1 MRSEWDN
8 CMNAKDREIDS
19 LKKRLQDTVRALD
32 QANKPGSSNDIP
44 VHTAAATSTMTKV
57 KTETIPEDRDPKP
70 PGRPGGHGNGG
81 DGGDGYDPGR
91 PSGPGRA
98 SQPSGNDNNN
108 PNRRNPGGPNDPNP
122 PDDISDT
129 QSANT
134 ESLIAAINLK
144 GSKEAEKIN
153 LPGLPKA
160 HAFRNWKLT
169 VRKTILSASID
180 PDATWLWLLEIEKD
194 TTTHDSLQIPGD
206 YFRTLDTKL
215 CVAVDTLVKDN
226 DSLKNDIM
234 IATETLAKLG
244 RRIAGRQVLKMVYDS
259 YKTSVENGTVFDVM
273 DVIAVELHGNH
284 MEHFLHRWDKVIL
297 GLAEPLPESTKKAFF
312 VSKVRKCPA
321 FET

>member
-1 MRSEWDN
+1 MVVT
-8 CMNAKDREIDS
+8 ATT
-19 LKKRLQDTVRALD
+19 QGAL
-32 QANKPGSSNDIP
+32 AAPG
-44 VHTAAATSTMTKV
+44 AL
-57 KTETIPEDRDPKP
+57 
-70 PGRPGGHGNGG
+70 
-81 DGGDGYDPGR
+81 
-91 PSGPGRA
+91 A
-98 SQPSGNDNNN
+98 SQPETINDPN
-108 PNRRNPGGPNDPNP
+108 PGNPGGPNDPNP
-122 PDDISDT
+122 PDDASDA
-129 QSANT
+129 QSAVP

-194 TTTHDSLQIPGD
+194 TTTYDSLQIPGD

-215 CVAVDTLVKDN
+215 CVTVDTLVKDN
-226 DSLKNDIM
+226 DRLKNDIM

-244 RRIAGRQVLKMVYDS
+244 KRIAGRQVLKMVYDS
-259 YKTSVENGTVFDVM
+259 YKTSVGNGTVFDVM

-297 GLAEPLPESTKKAFF
+297 GLAEPLPESTKRRSLFQRLGSAQR
-312 VSKVRKCPA
+312 SKLNS
-321 FET
+321 

>member
-1 MRSEWDN
+1 
-8 CMNAKDREIDS
+8 MNAKDREIDS

-108 PNRRNPGGPNDPNP
+108 PNRRIPGGPNDPNP

-180 PDATWLWLLEIEKD
+180 PDATWLWLLEIEERYYD
-194 TTTHDSLQIPGD
+194 CNRNSRQA
-206 YFRTLDTKL
+206 RQ
-215 CVAVDTLVKDN
+215 
-226 DSLKNDIM
+226 KNSWP
-234 IATETLAKLG
+234 T
-244 RRIAGRQVLKMVYDS
+244 
-259 YKTSVENGTVFDVM
+259 
-273 DVIAVELHGNH
+273 
-284 MEHFLHRWDKVIL
+284 
-297 GLAEPLPESTKKAFF
+297 STKDG
-312 VSKVRKCPA
+312 V
-321 FET
+321 